1 MENRSI
7 SADLVIDK
15 ILLTIEGVAA
25 KRYAGDKEPI
35 LYILPKGEKFKV
47 YSWVMKDNQLWWQSL
62 TSDGRQFHVKHE
74 PGRFDLNFL
83 SAQIPAKAEEK
94 KQPEATQETFYATGL
109 ALGLS
114 GALFLKNPALKL
126 ISGAVGIGSGYK
138 LIKSKLDNM
147 DFDLNPFN

>member
-15 ILLTIEGVAA
+15 ILMTTEGVAA
-25 KRYAGDKEPI
+25 KRLPGDKEPI
-35 LYILPKGEKFKV
+35 LFILPKGEKFKV
-47 YSWVMKDNQLWWQSL
+47 YSWIMKDNQLWWQSL
-62 TSDGRQFHVKHE
+62 TSDQKQFHVKHE

-83 SAQIPAKAEEK
+83 SAQIPAKKEEEK
-94 KQPEATQETFYATGL
+94 KPQEAQETFYAFGL

-126 ISGAVGIGSGYK
+126 ISGAIGIGSGYK

-147 DFDLNPFN
+147 DFDLNPFD